1 MNAVTELRVPD
12 IGDFAD
18 IPIIELLVKPG
29 DIIAV
34 DDPVATLE
42 SEKATLDV
50 PSSVAGKVL
59 RVAVSPGSRVSKGT
73 LLLTVEPLG
82 MRPTTTTKTAAAAV
96 PAPELPVA
104 LPPSLERSSA
114 EVPKAVLPTPEVL
127 RSPGTSRIYASP
139 SVRRIGTQL
148 GVDLSSLGGS
158 GKGGRILVED
168 VHQAVKSAL
177 RRANDPAPVPPASPA
192 GMPLPD
198 FSQFGEIERQP
209 LSRIRQISGTS
220 LARNWA
226 TIPHVTNFDE
236 ADVTELEAFRKSVNE
251 ECKDG
256 VRLTLLSF
264 LVRASAAALKAMPQF
279 NASLDKDHLIL
290 KKYVHIGVAVD
301 TPGGLLVPVIRN
313 ADQAGILSIA
323 ALLAASAEKA
333 REGKLKAADM
343 QGGCFTV
350 SSLGGIGGT
359 GFTPIINAPEVAILG
374 AGKARILPRWNGQE
388 FAPRLI
394 LPLSLSWDHRALDGV
409 AAARFLVTLVRLL
422 EDFRRVSL

>member
-1 MNAVTELRVPD
+1 
-12 IGDFAD
+12 
-18 IPIIELLVKPG
+18 
-29 DIIAV
+29 
-34 DDPVATLE
+34 
-42 SEKATLDV
+42 
-50 PSSVAGKVL
+50 
-59 RVAVSPGSRVSKGT
+59 
-73 LLLTVEPLG
+73 
-82 MRPTTTTKTAAAAV
+82 
-96 PAPELPVA
+96 
-104 LPPSLERSSA
+104 
-114 EVPKAVLPTPEVL
+114 
-127 RSPGTSRIYASP
+127 
-139 SVRRIGTQL
+139 
-148 GVDLSSLGGS
+148 VDLSTIGGS

-168 VHQAVKSAL
+168 VHQAIKAAL
-177 RRANDPAPVPPASPA
+177 RTANNPVPVPPVTPA

-209 LSRIRQISGTS
+209 LSRIRQISGSS

-236 ADVTELEAFRKSVNE
+236 ADVTELEVFRKLVNE

-256 VRLTLLSF
+256 ARLTLLSF
-264 LVRASAAALKAMPQF
+264 LVRASAATLKAMPQF

-313 ADQAGILSIA
+313 ADQTGILSIA
-323 ALLAASAEKA
+323 AQLAASAERA

-374 AGKARILPRWNGQE
+374 AGKARILPRWDGQQ

-409 AAARFLVTLVRLL
+409 AAARFLVALVRLL